1 MFKMKSLLF
10 YIAHFLQLIFLF
22 LAGLMLVVHL
32 EQNYAFLSFGLFGYK
47 FYYLGPSYLG
57 IFCGMYKSKLNW
69 IIDQWNF
76 QKEVFG
82 TDHGTVSMAFPKKQM
97 FIMGSF
103 AFIMEVFMIFRGY
116 FPEKNLKMV
125 GIACIVLY
133 IACRIIKRVL
143 YVTSIRKFKE
153 LD

>member
-1 MFKMKSLLF
+1 
-10 YIAHFLQLIFLF
+10 
-22 LAGLMLVVHL
+22 
-32 EQNYAFLSFGLFGYK
+32 
-47 FYYLGPSYLG
+47 
-57 IFCGMYKSKLNW
+57 MYKSKLNW

-82 TDHGTVSMAFPKKQM
+82 KDRGTVSMALPKKQM
-97 FIMGSF
+97 FIIGSF
-103 AFIMEVFMIFRGY
+103 AFIMEAFMIFIGF
-116 FPEKNLKMV
+116 FPEKNLKIV
-125 GIACIVLY
+125 GISSIVLY